1 MNNKLDYEEDI
12 EEGFCTIN
20 QDIALKTI
28 IFAMLFYIVDSKLVN
43 KLIYNYLPTKLID
56 VNFLKALVFGILFYI
71 ISVNIA

>member
-1 MNNKLDYEEDI
+1 MNNKLDHEEDI

-43 KLIYNYLPTKLID
+43 KLICNYLPTKLID
-56 VNFLKALVFGILFYI
+56 INFLKALVFGILFYI

>member
-1 MNNKLDYEEDI
+1 MNSKLDYEEEI

-43 KLIYNYLPTKLID
+43 KLICNFLPTKLID
-56 VNFLKALVFGILFYI
+56 INFLKALIFGILFYI
-71 ISVNIA
+71 ISINIA

>member
-1 MNNKLDYEEDI
+1 MNSKLDYEEEI

-43 KLIYNYLPTKLID
+43 KLICNYLPTKLID
-56 VNFLKALVFGILFYI
+56 INFLKALVFGILFYI

>member
-1 MNNKLDYEEDI
+1 MNSKLDYEEDI

-43 KLIYNYLPTKLID
+43 KLICNYLPTKLID
-56 VNFLKALVFGILFYI
+56 INFLKALVFGILFYI